1 MECAGVGQAVPPW
14 PGGSCEA
21 GSEWEAE
28 STSLALQRLALAQI
42 SS

>member
-1 MECAGVGQAVPPW
+1 MGLAASPW
-14 PGGSCEA
+14 PGSSCEA
-21 GSEWEAE
+21 GFVWEAE